1 MKIKEL
7 EKKAIKQHSEEM
19 QQKILDLLKRR
30 RKEIDNLNRTLTS
43 LIKAYDKLI
52 EMDVEDLYD
61 KEDMEY
67 YNGSNNE

>member
-7 EKKAIKQHSEEM
+7 EKTAIKQHSEEM